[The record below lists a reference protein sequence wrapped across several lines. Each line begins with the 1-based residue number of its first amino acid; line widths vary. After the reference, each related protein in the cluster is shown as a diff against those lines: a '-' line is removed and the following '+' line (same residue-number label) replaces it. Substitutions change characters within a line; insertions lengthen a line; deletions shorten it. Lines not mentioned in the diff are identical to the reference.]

1 MEILLKSTEILQRKN
16 NNAIYLNR
24 PNLYL
29 GFHGCDKSVGEKL
42 LNNPNDV
49 QLSQNSY
56 EWLGHG
62 FYVWENNSERALDW
76 AQHHRSVKNPFVIGV
91 VYTLGTCLDLTDK
104 HYIDLLSKYYKE
116 FVDDMIC
123 TGKDIPENQDLAGD
137 EAKDELLRKLD
148 CAVIQ
153 HLHFV
158 DDKMQGRM
166 VYDSVR
172 GAFSEGLPAFQGSKI
187 CAKTHIQV
195 CLRNMDC
202 VKGFFLPRHA
212 SL

>member
-1 MEILLKSTEILQRKN
+1 MEILLKSTEVRQNAKN
-16 NNAIYLNR
+16 NAVYLNR
-24 PNLYL
+24 PNLYI

-42 LNNPNDV
+42 LFSPNKI
-49 QLSQNSY
+49 QISQNNY

-76 AQHHRSVKNPFVIGV
+76 AEHHPKIKNPFVIGV
-91 VYTLGTCLDLTDK
+91 VYTLGFCLDLTDK
-104 HYIDLLSKYYKE
+104 HYIDLLANAYEE
-116 FVDDMIC
+116 FVSDMKLV
-123 TGKDIPENQDLAGD
+123 GKSLPKNQDVRSD
-137 EAKDELLRKLD
+137 IVKDELLRKLD

-153 HLHFV
+153 HLHSV
-158 DDKMQGRM
+158 NKLDD

-172 GAFSEGLPAFQGSKI
+172 GAFSEGLPAYEGAKI

-202 VKGFFLPRHA
+202 VKGFFLPRQPMR
-212 SL
+212 

>member
-1 MEILLKSTEILQRKN
+1 MEILRKFTEIPPRKN
-16 NNAIYLNR
+16 SNAVYLAR
-24 PNLYL
+24 PNLYI

-42 LNNPNDV
+42 LNCPNEI
-49 QLSQNSY
+49 QISHNSY

-76 AQHHRSVKNPFVIGV
+76 AEHHRSIKHPFVIGV

-104 HYIDLLSKYYKE
+104 HYIDLLSKEYEKFVYDMTCMGKE
-116 FVDDMIC
+116 
-123 TGKDIPENQDLAGD
+123 IPENQNVTNDQ
-137 EAKDELLRKLD
+137 AKDELLRKLD

-153 HLHFV
+153 HLHYV
-158 DDKMQGRM
+158 DDRMQGRM

-172 GAFSEGLPAFQGSKI
+172 GAFSEGLPAYKGSKI
-187 CAKTHIQV
+187 CSKTHIQV

-202 VKGFFLPRHA
+202 VKGFFLPREA
-212 SL
+212 Q